1 VTVDAIQIPIPRDG
15 MVVEVVPADSSDPR
29 DTRETRSM
37 RNWMNQITDRL
48 GKLSSSVSVVTVTTN
63 YTALATDDVILVDC
77 TAGDVTITLPA
88 ASTAGSGLT
97 PRLAIRRIDN
107 SANTCTLAAAGTDT
121 VDGAASVTLAATGA
135 ATGYLGREF
144 ASNSVSL
151 WFTDLSH
158 SVGGGGGGGGTITTQ
173 DEGVTLSSTVNT
185 LNFVGAG
192 VTASGA
198 GATTTVTIPG
208 GSSSPLTTKGDIY
221 GHSTVD
227 ARVPVGSDGQILY
240 ADSAQTLGI
249 KWAAPPAVGVL
260 QSQLFTSSGT
270 FNVPSG
276 VTGVWVSGVGA
287 GGGGSCRNAA
297 ATAGG
302 GGGSGEYVISF
313 PVNVTSSG
321 TVTVTIGAGGPGA
334 AGGAAAAGTDG
345 GASSFGA
352 SISIAGGK
360 AGTSAGVGG
369 AGGGPKAGTGGAGSG
384 VVGLSGTQE
393 SPQHFG
399 GGGGGGG
406 GNTTTTAGGAG
417 ASAGSNAGTAG
428 GAVAASNAGGGSGA
442 STPWGAGGAGGTGGG
457 AGTAATSNNYGA
469 GGGGASGTAA
479 AGKGADGMVLVMWVA

>member
-1 VTVDAIQIPIPRDG
+1 MANEPTPFIPNEPLASDGSVWGMRDWFKQVVRWAKRAYGVKDVQTVSFT
-15 MVVEVVPADSSDPR
+15 AD
-29 DTRETRSM
+29 ETYFFPVNATS
-37 RNWMNQITDRL
+37 
-48 GKLSSSVSVVTVTTN
+48 GAVTVTLP
-63 YTALATDDVILVDC
+63 LAT
-77 TAGDVTITLPA
+77 TW
-88 ASTAGSGLT
+88 T
-97 PRLAIRRIDN
+97 PGKPYLIKKTDA
-107 SANTCTLAAAGTDT
+107 SANTVTISRTGSDT
-121 VDGAASVTLAATGA
+121 IDGAASKSLANRYDWIELVSDGLSTWHVKSQ
-135 ATGYLGREF
+135 T
-144 ASNSVSL
+144 ASA
-151 WFTDLSH
+151 
-158 SVGGGGGGGGTITTQ
+158 GGGTTITTQ

-227 ARVPVGSDGQILY
+227 ARVPVGSDGQMLY
-240 ADSAQTLGI
+240 SDSTQALGI
-249 KWAAPPAVGVL
+249 KWAAAPAVGIL
-260 QSQLFTSSGT
+260 QSQLFTASGT
-270 FNVPSG
+270 FNVPAG

-302 GGGSGEYVISF
+302 GGGGGEYVIGF

-345 GASSFGA
+345 GASSFGS

-384 VVGLSGTQE
+384 AVGLSGTQE
-393 SPQHFG
+393 SPLHFG

-417 ASAGSNAGTAG
+417 SSAGSNAGTAG

-457 AGTAATSNNYGA
+457 AGTAATSTNYGA

-479 AGKGADGMVLVMWVA
+479 AGKGADGLILVMWVA

>member
-1 VTVDAIQIPIPRDG
+1 VSNVPPVPSQLPGTSEESRPLRLWMQLLKRFIDGGGAGTVSPLTTKGDIWGYDSGNQRIP
-15 MVVEVVPADSSDPR
+15 V
-29 DTRETRSM
+29 
-37 RNWMNQITDRL
+37 
-48 GKLSSSVSVVTVTTN
+48 
-63 YTALATDDVILVDC
+63 
-77 TAGDVTITLPA
+77 
-88 ASTAGSGLT
+88 
-97 PRLAIRRIDN
+97 
-107 SANTCTLAAAGTDT
+107 GTDT
-121 VDGAASVTLAATGA
+121 YVLTADSTQALGVKWAAAS
-135 ATGYLGREF
+135 
-144 ASNSVSL
+144 
-151 WFTDLSH
+151 
-158 SVGGGGGGGGTITTQ
+158 GGGSALTVK
-173 DEGVTLSSTVNT
+173 DEGSSLDTAVTSFD
-185 LNFVGAG
+185 FVGSG
-192 VTASGA
+192 VTATAVGHA
-198 GATTTVTIPG
+198 ITVTVP

-221 GHSTVD
+221 TRSTVD
-227 ARVPVGSDGQILY
+227 ARLPVGSNGQILY

-249 KWAAPPAVGVL
+249 KWAATPAVGVL

-270 FNVPSG
+270 FNVPAG

-321 TVTVTIGAGGPGA
+321 TVTVTIGAGGAGA
-334 AGGAAAAGTDG
+334 AGGAAAAGTAG
-345 GASSFGA
+345 GDTSFGS

-369 AGGGPKAGTGGAGSG
+369 AGGGPKAGTGGPAPGAG
-384 VVGLSGTQE
+384 VSGTQE
-393 SPQHFG
+393 SPLHFG

-406 GNTTTTAGGAG
+406 GNTAATAGGAG

-457 AGTAATSNNYGA
+457 AGTAATSTNYGA